1 MKGINLHLIKS
12 RIIEKKMT
20 HDRQQK
26 QMELQI
32 IHSQHQNRVSQ
43 IPGIHHLS
51 QHRSQV
57 SQILVT
63 QGIQRPNLQNL
74 FIRILG

>member
-1 MKGINLHLIKS
+1 
-12 RIIEKKMT
+12 MT
-20 HDRQQK
+20 HNRQKK

-43 IPGIHHLS
+43 ILEILGIHHLS